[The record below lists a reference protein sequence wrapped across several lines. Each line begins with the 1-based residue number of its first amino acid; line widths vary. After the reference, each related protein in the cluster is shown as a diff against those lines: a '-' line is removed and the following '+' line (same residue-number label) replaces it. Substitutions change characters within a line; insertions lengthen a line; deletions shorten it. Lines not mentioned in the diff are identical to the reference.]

1 MRDRTTLTTGHALVV
16 VDGLYLADLTNVEEL
31 GTLLSIIGSNGY
43 MRTLINAINFRE
55 GLYEVKGKAED
66 IARREKVAKA
76 KVGVLPD
83 ESL

>member
-1 MRDRTTLTTGHALVV
+1 VV

-43 MRTLINAINFRE
+43 MRTLISAISFLE
-55 GLYEVKGKAED
+55 GLYEAKEKVKD

>member
-1 MRDRTTLTTGHALVV
+1 MV

-31 GTLLSIIGSNGY
+31 DTLLSIIGSNGY
-43 MRTLINAINFRE
+43 MRTLISAINFLE
-55 GLYEVKGKAED
+55 DLYEAKEKAKD

-76 KVGVLPD
+76 KVVVLPD

>member
-1 MRDRTTLTTGHALVV
+1 MQDRTIVTTGHALVV

-43 MRTLINAINFRE
+43 MRTLINAINFLE

>member
-1 MRDRTTLTTGHALVV
+1 MQDRTTLTTGHALVV

-43 MRTLINAINFRE
+43 MRTLINAINFLE

-66 IARREKVAKA
+66 IARREKAAKA
-76 KVGVLPD
+76 KVEVLRD

>member
-1 MRDRTTLTTGHALVV
+1 MQDRTTPTTGHALVV
-16 VDGLYLADLTNVEEL
+16 VDGLYLADLTNAEEL

-43 MRTLINAINFRE
+43 MRTLISAINFLE
-55 GLYEVKGKAED
+55 GLYEVKEKAKD

>member
-1 MRDRTTLTTGHALVV
+1 MQDRTLATTGHARVV

-31 GTLLSIIGSNGY
+31 DTSLSTIGSNGY
-43 MRTLINAINFRE
+43 MRTLISAINYLV
-55 GLYEVKGKAED
+55 GLYGVKEKVKD
-66 IARREKVAKA
+66 IARRVKVAKA

>member
-1 MRDRTTLTTGHALVV
+1 MQDRTIVTTGHALVV

-43 MRTLINAINFRE
+43 MRTLISVINFLE

>member
-1 MRDRTTLTTGHALVV
+1 MQDRTTLTTGHALVV

-31 GTLLSIIGSNGY
+31 DTLPSTIGSNGY
-43 MRTLINAINFRE
+43 MRTLISAISFLE
-55 GLYEVKGKAED
+55 GLYEAKEKVKD

-76 KVGVLPD
+76 KVGVLRD

>member
-1 MRDRTTLTTGHALVV
+1 MHDRTTVTTGHALVV
-16 VDGLYLADLTNVEEL
+16 VDGLYLADLTNAEEL

-43 MRTLINAINFRE
+43 MRTLINAINFLE
-55 GLYEVKGKAED
+55 GLYEVKGKAKD